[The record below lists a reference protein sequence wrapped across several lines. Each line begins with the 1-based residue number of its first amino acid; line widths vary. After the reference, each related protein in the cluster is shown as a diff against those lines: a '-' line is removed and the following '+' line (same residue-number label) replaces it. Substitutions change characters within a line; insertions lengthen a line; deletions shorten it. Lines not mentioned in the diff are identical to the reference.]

1 MLNNRDAVALR
12 PYSLR
17 VCRTA
22 FTVVHDIPPL
32 KKAEGCEA
40 ADWGLRG
47 QAPAPSG
54 KTPRPP
60 YGASP

>member
-1 MLNNRDAVALR
+1 MLNNREAGALR

-17 VCRTA
+17 VCQTA

-40 ADWGLRG
+40 AD
-47 QAPAPSG
+47 
-54 KTPRPP
+54 
-60 YGASP
+60 